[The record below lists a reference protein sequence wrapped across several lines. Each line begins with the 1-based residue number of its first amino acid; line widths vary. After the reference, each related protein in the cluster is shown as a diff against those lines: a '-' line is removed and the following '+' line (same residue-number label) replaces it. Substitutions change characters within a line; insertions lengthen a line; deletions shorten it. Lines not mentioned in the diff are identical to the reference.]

1 MAKAEWGVKRACPK
15 CNERFYDLNQD
26 PATCPNCGNVFEIAS
41 LYQSD
46 IRSPQSSAK
55 DTAKKDAID
64 PLDDDALIDDDEDI
78 AVDDELLE
86 EDDDNTVS
94 LDEIADVPSDDDDN

>member
-46 IRSPQSSAK
+46 IRSPSSAAK
-55 DTAKKDAID
+55 EEKSKKDVD
-64 PLDDDALIDDDEDI
+64 PLDDDELIDDDSDI
-78 AVDDELLE
+78 DVDDELLE

-94 LDEIADVPSDDDDN
+94 LDDIADVPANDDDN

>member
-15 CNERFYDLNQD
+15 CEERFYDLNQD

-46 IRSPQSSAK
+46 IRASAP
-55 DTAKKDAID
+55 DAKKPEKEEEFD
-64 PLDDDALIDDDEDI
+64 PLDGDDLIEDDEDI

-86 EDDDNTVS
+86 DDDDNTVS
-94 LDEIADVPSDDDDN
+94 IEEIADVPAEDDEN

>member
-15 CNERFYDLNQD
+15 CSERFYDLNQD
-26 PATCPNCGNVFEIAS
+26 PATCPNCGNVFEISS

-46 IRSPQSSAK
+46 IRAPSASAK
-55 DTAKKDAID
+55 AKDKKENFD
-64 PLDDDALIDDDEDI
+64 PLDDDALIEDDEDI

-94 LDEIADVPSDDDDN
+94 LDDIADVPSEDDES

>member
-15 CNERFYDLNQD
+15 CEERFYDLNND

-46 IRSPQSSAK
+46 IRANTSE
-55 DTAKKDAID
+55 AKKEEKEDSFD
-64 PLDDDALIDDDEDI
+64 PLEGDDLIEDDEDI

-94 LDEIADVPSDDDDN
+94 IEEIADVPAEDDDN

>member
-26 PATCPNCGNVFEIAS
+26 PATCPECGNVFEIAS

-46 IRSPQSSAK
+46 IRASSAAEK
-55 DTAKKDAID
+55 DKKKSEDID
-64 PLDDDALIDDDEDI
+64 PIADDDLIEDDDDI
-78 AVDDELLE
+78 VVDDELLE

-94 LDEIADVPSDDDDN
+94 LDEIADVPAEDNDD